1 MRLSVFIRTN
11 SDRILREWEDFVKTH
26 SAAAVLPRWVLRAHA
41 AAILQLIA
49 EGIERLQLPTEQKS
63 KAKGERALSP
73 IERVAAVHVDLRIE
87 SGFDLVQIMAEYR
100 VLRACVLRLW
110 QEGDPDGFAQGAEDI
125 TRFSE
130 AVDQGL
136 AETVPIYAQREANYR
151 DRFLG
156 MLGHD
161 LRNPLNSISMGA
173 TSLARSEG
181 LTDKQRETVSRMI
194 SSARRLDHM
203 VNDILDFARG
213 RLGSPMPITLK
224 PANLG
229 TIVREV
235 ADEVRSINPSF
246 SVDFDANCDLTGDW
260 DPERLKQAVSNLL
273 TNAIQHGGG
282 KTIGVRAESDEHSVF
297 LEVTNEGPAIPKE
310 LLGTIFDPLVHGKSS
325 DQNRTRL
332 GLGLFIV
339 SEIVSAHRGTVAVTS
354 SDEAG
359 TTFSVRLPRHLP

>member
-11 SDRILREWEDFVKTH
+11 ADRILREWEDFVKTH

-49 EGIERLQLPTEQKS
+49 EGIERPQLATEQES

-73 IERVAAVHVDLRIE
+73 VERVAALHVDLRIE

-110 QEGDPDGFAQGAEDI
+110 RESDPDGFAQGAEDI

-136 AETVPIYAQREANYR
+136 AETVPIYEQREANYR

-156 MLGHD
+156 ILGHD

-181 LTDKQRETVSRMI
+181 LTDKQRETISRI
-194 SSARRLDHM
+194 LSSARRLDHM
-203 VNDILDFARG
+203 VNDILDFARL
-213 RLGSPMPITLK
+213 RLGSPMPIA
-224 PANLG
+224 PARVNLG
-229 TIVREV
+229 TLVREV
-235 ADEVRSINPSF
+235 ADEVRSINPGL
-246 SVDFDANCDLTGDW
+246 SVDLDANCDLTGDW
-260 DPERLKQAVSNLL
+260 DAERLKQVVSNLL
-273 TNAIQHGGG
+273 INAIQHGTG
-282 KTIGVRAESDEHSVF
+282 KTIRLKAESDEQSVL
-297 LEVTNEGPAIPKE
+297 LEVTNEGTPIPKE
-310 LLGTIFDPLVHGKSS
+310 LLGTIFDPLVHGKRS
-325 DQNRTRL
+325 DQNRTGL

-339 SEIVSAHRGTVAVTS
+339 SEIVYAHKGTVAVTS
-354 SDEAG
+354 SEEAG

>member
-11 SDRILREWEDFVKTH
+11 ADRILREWEDFVKTH

-49 EGIERLQLPTEQKS
+49 EGIERPRLAIEQES

-73 IERVAAVHVDLRIE
+73 VERAAAVHVDLRIE

-110 QEGDPDGFAQGAEDI
+110 RESDPDGFAQGAEDI

-156 MLGHD
+156 ILGHD

-181 LTDKQRETVSRMI
+181 LTDKQRETVSRI
-194 SSARRLDHM
+194 FSSVRRLDHM

-213 RLGSPMPITLK
+213 RLGSPMPIALMR
-224 PANLG
+224 ANLG
-229 TIVREV
+229 TLLREI
-235 ADEVRSINPSF
+235 ADEVQSGNPGF
-246 SVDFDANCDLTGDW
+246 SVDLDTTGDLNGEW
-260 DPERLKQAVSNLL
+260 DAERLKQVVSNLL
-273 TNAIQHGGG
+273 TNAIQHGSG
-282 KTIGVRAESDEHSVF
+282 KHLRVMAKNAGDFVLLDVH
-297 LEVTNEGPAIPKE
+297 NDGPPIPKE

-325 DQNRTRL
+325 DQNTTGL

-354 SDEAG
+354 SEEAG
-359 TTFSVRLPRHLP
+359 TTFSVRLPRHFR